1 MYQIL
6 EGKRMKK
13 ELLLVAAAFFLM
25 SVTAITG
32 VHAFEEKAKTVTIS
46 THESDVTGDGIN
58 ESIQLKGVPYEDEE
72 SYLKEI
78 YIDIATTDEKQYK
91 ISLESGSK
99 ASLKLVDLNQDGVK
113 DLFSN
118 VLTGGSGGITLNY
131 LYTLKDFVKKRLL
144 VPEPLDIASTFENG
158 YKAKITIGQTGK
170 TYMFDLKDRKK
181 YYKKLGLYYKGRLNE
196 PTELTV
202 NSFHSLKPVKL
213 TTGETV
219 LKGVQ
224 RITGIANADTIA
236 FVESTWKYGDDR
248 WNLNNTSVH
257 TSKKSM

>member
-1 MYQIL
+1 
-6 EGKRMKK
+6 MKK

-46 THESDVTGDGIN
+46 KYESDITGDGIN
-58 ESIQLKGVPYEDEE
+58 ESIQLKGIPYEDEE
-72 SYLKEI
+72 DFLKEI
-78 YIDIATTDEKQYK
+78 YIDISTTDEKQYK
-91 ISLESGSK
+91 ISLDSGSK

-113 DLFSN
+113 DIFSN

-131 LYTLKDFVKKRLL
+131 LYTLKDNISKELK
-144 VPEPLDIASTFENG
+144 VPEPLEMASTFENG
-158 YKAKITIGQTGK
+158 YKAKITIAQTGK
-170 TYMFDLKDRKK
+170 TYEFDLKDRKK

-213 TTGETV
+213 NTGELV

-224 RITGIANADTIA
+224 RITGLANADTIA
-236 FVESTWKYGDDR
+236 FVESTWKYGEDK
-248 WNLNNTSVH
+248 WNLDTTNVQSNEEKQAGQGG
-257 TSKKSM
+257 KKS

>member
-6 EGKRMKK
+6 EAKRMKK
-13 ELLLVAAAFFLM
+13 ELLLVVIAFFLM

-32 VHAFEEKAKTVTIS
+32 VHAIEEKAKTVTIS
-46 THESDVTGDGIN
+46 KHESDVTGDGIN

-72 SYLKEI
+72 NYLKEI
-78 YIDIATTDEKQYK
+78 YIDISTTDDKQYK
-91 ISLESGSK
+91 IPLESGSK

-131 LYTLKDFVKKRLL
+131 LYTFKDFITKELI
-144 VPEPLDIASTFENG
+144 VPEPLEIASTFENG

-170 TYMFDLKDRKK
+170 TYLFDLKDRKK

-202 NSFHSLKPVKL
+202 NDFHSLKPVKL
-213 TTGETV
+213 TSGEMM
-219 LKGVQ
+219 LEGVQ

-236 FVESTWKYGDDR
+236 FVESTWKYGDGK
-248 WNLNNTSVH
+248 WNLTNTSVH
-257 TSKKSM
+257 TNKQNK

>member
-1 MYQIL
+1 
-6 EGKRMKK
+6 MKK

-32 VHAFEEKAKTVTIS
+32 VHAFDEKAKTVTIS

-58 ESIQLKGVPYEDEE
+58 ESIQLKGIPYEDEE
-72 SYLKEI
+72 GYLKEI
-78 YIDIATTDEKQYK
+78 YIDISTTDEKQYK
-91 ISLESGSK
+91 IPLESGSK
-99 ASLKLVDLNQDGVK
+99 AALKLVDLNHDGVK

-131 LYTLKDFVKKRLL
+131 LYTLKDFIKKELV
-144 VPEPLDIASTFENG
+144 VPEPLEIASTFENG

-181 YYKKLGLYYKGRLNE
+181 YYKKLGLYYKGVLNE

-202 NSFHSLKPVKL
+202 NSFQSLKPVKL
-213 TTGETV
+213 TTGEMV

-236 FVESTWKYGDDR
+236 FVESTWKYGDLK

-257 TSKKSM
+257 TSKNSK